1 MLKISIMDSETRR
14 LLVLEGQIIAPWT
27 KVLSEAAREDRAN
40 QLADSELVID
50 LRGVTDIS
58 ADGEETLYRLM
69 VQGAKFRG
77 GGVSVKQVLKQLARR
92 GRRNNADD

>member
-1 MLKISIMDSETRR
+1 MLKISIKDSETRR
-14 LLVLEGQIIAPWT
+14 LLVLEGQIIPPWT
-27 KVLSEAAREDRAN
+27 KVLSEAAHEDRAN
-40 QLADSELVID
+40 QLADCELVID

-77 GGVSVKQVLKQLARR
+77 GGVFVKQVLKRLARR
-92 GRRNNADD
+92 GRRNNAND

>member
-1 MLKISIMDSETRR
+1 
-14 LLVLEGQIIAPWT
+14 
-27 KVLSEAAREDRAN
+27 VLSEAAREDRAN